1 MSSLAPF
8 VAAAIKDKTICDL
21 MKEIDELRDERLAI
35 QITGPNGSPIHYKGS
50 LKDGHNSNNGTTWT
64 VDFKQQMNKQC
75 DALQKYSMV
84 LPLDSAE
91 KLEIWFGGIVVQRF
105 GIGDKIKGYIDYCQE
120 DDFDLDDFD
129 LDNIEE
135 PQMGGITFHIP
146 NGLVCLIKARLGPIL
161 YDDYKE
167 LPSMFRIR
175 DRFDEILEESLGPKV
190 NRYLYV
196 RELTRIH
203 RIGHAQ
209 DFVINSLVFD
219 KSERSGSIFSL
230 LEKMGISTAV
240 ASVEEEEAA

>member
-8 VAAAIKDKTICDL
+8 VAAAIRDKTICDL

-50 LKDGHNSNNGTTWT
+50 LKDGHNSSNGGTWI
-64 VDFKQQMNKQC
+64 VDFKQQMNEQC

-91 KLEIWFGGIVVQRF
+91 ELEIWFGGIVVQRF

-120 DDFDLDDFD
+120 VDFD

-146 NGLVCLIKARLGPIL
+146 NGLVCLINARLGPIL

-175 DRFDEILEESLGPKV
+175 DRDEILEEFLGPKV
-190 NRYLYV
+190 NRYLYAS
-196 RELTRIH
+196 ELTRIH
-203 RIGHAQ
+203 RIGYAQ

-230 LEKMGISTAV
+230 LEKMGASTAV
-240 ASVEEEEAA
+240 ASVGQEEAA